1 MKRRNLV
8 IGSSGIIGRS
18 FCRFLSSLGEEVVP
32 FDIQRSKDED
42 ARFAKLPL
50 DDIDRVYFF
59 AWDVGGSKYL
69 FREDSL
75 IHQLEWN
82 MKLLERVMQQLQAS
96 SVPFF
101 FLSSQFAE
109 EYGTPYGATKR
120 LGEIW
125 TRLIP
130 HGYFARQ
137 WNVYG
142 TVQDMDERSHV
153 IGDFIHQALATGE
166 IHMLTNGKEM
176 RQFVHIDDSMFAYH
190 KILNEKIE
198 GGIYDITSFRWTSIR
213 EVADIVANFTGAKV
227 VVGNKEGFSHRDLPA
242 HDKIPGWE
250 AKVSLEEGIRMMV
263 EIYRRKYK
271 LQSGDS
277 KVSQ

>member
-1 MKRRNLV
+1 MKQRNLV
-8 IGSSGIIGRS
+8 IGSSGTIGTP
-18 FCRFLSSLGEEVVP
+18 FCHFLVSRGEEVVL
-32 FDIQRSKDED
+32 FDIQRGKEED

-50 DDIDRVYFF
+50 EGIDRVYFF

-75 IHQLEWN
+75 IGQLEWN
-82 MKLLERVMQQLQAS
+82 LKLLENVMKQLQVS

-101 FLSSQFAE
+101 FLSSQFSE
-109 EYGTPYGATKR
+109 EWGTPYGATKR

-130 HGYFARQ
+130 HGYWARQ

-142 TVQDMDERSHV
+142 GVEDVNERSHV
-153 IGDFIHQALATGE
+153 LGDFIHQALTTRE

-176 RQFVHIDDSMFAYH
+176 RQFVHIDDSILAYQ
-190 KILNEKIE
+190 KIMDEKIR

-213 EVADIVANFTGAKV
+213 EVADIVASLTGAKV
-227 VVGNKEGFSHRDLPA
+227 FAGDKKGFSHRDLPA
-242 HDKIPGWE
+242 HDRIPGWQASIE
-250 AKVSLEEGIRMMV
+250 LEDGIERMV
-263 EIYRRKYK
+263 GDYRKK
-271 LQSGDS
+271 LNL
-277 KVSQ
+277 

>member
-1 MKRRNLV
+1 MKRKNLV
-8 IGSSGIIGRS
+8 LGSSGVIGTS

-32 FDIQRSKDED
+32 FDIQRDKKED

-50 DDIDRVYFF
+50 DVVDRVYFF

-75 IHQLEWN
+75 IGQLEWN
-82 MKLLERVMQQLQAS
+82 LKLLENVMQQLQAS

-101 FLSSQFAE
+101 FISSQFAE

-137 WNVYG
+137 WNIYG
-142 TVQDMDERSHV
+142 TVENMNERSHV
-153 IGDFIHQALATGE
+153 LGDFIHQALTTGE

-176 RQFVHIDDSMFAYH
+176 RQFVHIDDSMLAYH
-190 KILNEKIE
+190 KIMNEKIK
-198 GGIYDITSFRWTSIR
+198 GGIYDITSSRWTSIR
-213 EVADIVANFTGAKV
+213 EVADIVASLTGAKV
-227 VVGNKEGFSHRDLPA
+227 IPGDKDGFSHIDLPA
-242 HDKIPGWE
+242 HDKILGWE
-250 AKVSLEEGIRMMV
+250 AKIGLKEGVHLMV
-263 EIYRRKYK
+263 KNYR
-271 LQSGDS
+271 QTI
-277 KVSQ
+277 

>member
-1 MKRRNLV
+1 MKRKNLV
-8 IGSSGIIGRS
+8 LGSSGVIGTS

-32 FDIQRSKDED
+32 FDIQRNKKED

-50 DDIDRVYFF
+50 DVVDRVYFF

-75 IHQLEWN
+75 IGQLEWN
-82 MKLLERVMQQLQAS
+82 LKLLENVMQQLQAS

-101 FLSSQFAE
+101 FISSQFAE

-137 WNVYG
+137 WNIYG
-142 TVQDMDERSHV
+142 TVENMNERSHV
-153 IGDFIHQALATGE
+153 LGDFIHQALTTGE

-176 RQFVHIDDSMFAYH
+176 RQFVHIDDSMLAYH
-190 KILNEKIE
+190 KIMNEKIK

-213 EVADIVANFTGAKV
+213 EVADIVASLTGAKV
-227 VVGNKEGFSHRDLPA
+227 IPGDKDGFSHIDLPA
-242 HDKIPGWE
+242 HDKILGWE
-250 AKVSLEEGIRMMV
+250 AKIGLKEGVHLMV
-263 EIYRRKYK
+263 KNYR
-271 LQSGDS
+271 QTI
-277 KVSQ
+277 